1 MSLSVVSNRC
11 AIIWTTLLS
20 LGTVLQ
26 DIQHPLTLPSYAH
39 STCFPSHCEKKKK
52 QNVSLGP
59 KGNFLIAEGRRRLKK
74 EIAKIKLKGLALI
87 QLAYCRSR
95 SRMRDV
101 TSHRGKKERDAI
113 YFLEEKYRNSN
124 F

>member
-1 MSLSVVSNRC
+1 MLIALASLVIV
-11 AIIWTTLLS
+11 
-20 LGTVLQ
+20 
-26 DIQHPLTLPSYAH
+26 
-39 STCFPSHCEKKKK
+39 KKKKKKTKK

-59 KGNFLIAEGRRRLKK
+59 KGNLLIAEGRRRLKK